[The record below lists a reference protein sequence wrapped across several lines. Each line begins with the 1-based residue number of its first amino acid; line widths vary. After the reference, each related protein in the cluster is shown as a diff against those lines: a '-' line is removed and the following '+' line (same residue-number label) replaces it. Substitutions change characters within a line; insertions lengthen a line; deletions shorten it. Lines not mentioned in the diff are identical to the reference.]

1 MEHIDINIVLADVSD
16 NIKNNLIGG
25 FLVESN
31 TEQIGIR
38 TTLASKLQ
46 FESVEG
52 ATSSEK
58 LNNLLEA
65 YISLK
70 NATRGN
76 IIDQS
81 KELLD
86 RLKINL
92 VALEKT
98 GKPTEENM
106 EEKLRIENEELKK
119 ELELLRG
126 KYHDLNKEY
135 SDLFLRIEL
144 KGIKL

>member
-1 MEHIDINIVLADVSD
+1 M
-16 NIKNNLIGG
+16 
-25 FLVESN
+25 ESN